1 MSSFSFIKPFACI
14 GILYSLY
21 EFSGTASTTNYLQS
35 IIIESKIELESRT
48 CSLILALVRLF
59 SSLMTLVTIQKMQ
72 PKFAY
77 MAFAM
82 IRAVSQL
89 IIGTYFWLQIY
100 HPEVG
105 IWTGVP
111 FTMITLT
118 FICHT
123 VLLPIHLI
131 LMGEMFP
138 SELRNFSVAIVE
150 CVGYSATFVM
160 LKLYTLMKHSIGL
173 NGIFFF
179 NASFAAFCAIY
190 SSFTIPDNRGKS
202 LSEIEKKI
210 NSKTPLISNCQK

>member
-1 MSSFSFIKPFACI
+1 
-14 GILYSLY
+14 
-21 EFSGTASTTNYLQS
+21 
-35 IIIESKIELESRT
+35 
-48 CSLILALVRLF
+48 
-59 SSLMTLVTIQKMQ
+59 MQ

-77 MAFAM
+77 MAFAI

-89 IIGTYFWLQIY
+89 IIGSYFWLQTY

-111 FTMITLT
+111 FTMIILT

-160 LKLYTLMKHSIGL
+160 LKLYTLMKHSMGL
-173 NGIFFF
+173 HGIFFF
-179 NASFAAFCAIY
+179 NASFAGFCAIY

-202 LSEIEKKI
+202 LSEIEKKW
-210 NSKTPLISNCQK
+210 